1 MKKLFTLLLGAFLGC
16 VLTHAATIDWTVA
29 TNVVSGA
36 TAYAASNNS
45 SASSVVDGDTGTRW
59 IAAEGPAADKVDWVV
74 VDLGESKSIKA
85 IQFDQE
91 GACAS
96 SFDVFICLT
105 NSP

>member
-45 SASSVVDGDTGTRW
+45 SA
-59 IAAEGPAADKVDWVV
+59 
-74 VDLGESKSIKA
+74 
-85 IQFDQE
+85 
-91 GACAS
+91 
-96 SFDVFICLT
+96 
-105 NSP
+105 